1 MCLAAIHTLSRLEC
15 VGETMRHAL
24 NVLAEVAPSWLLE
37 HKDPQWAQRYEK
49 RFSDFRLPKEEKK
62 RVELAETIG
71 ADGRRLL
78 EEVYQENS
86 PAWLR
91 ELDAIET
98 LRRVWVQHYH
108 AHEQQTPWRADD
120 ERPPGARL
128 ITSPYDIEARY
139 SRKRST
145 DWTGYKVHFTETCED
160 DEPHFMV
167 EVMVTAATT
176 PDGSVVQELHED
188 EAAHELLPHQ
198 HLMDMGYVDAEVLA
212 ESQRRYQVEIVGP
225 VIPDTSWASQAADRF
240 DHSDF
245 HIDWQAKRVRCPA
258 GQTSQDWGHIPDRHG
273 QPRLRVRFPLP
284 VCRACSLHA
293 HCTKTGAK
301 VLILRPDDQS
311 YTALQNA
318 RKRQGTA
325 EFRMLYAKRAGIEGT
340 VAQAMRTCEMRRARY
355 IGSKKLRLQAFFTA
369 TAMNV
374 LRACTWLAEGTH
386 ASPPLSRFAKLM
398 ASVKA
403 AAAT

>member
-1 MCLAAIHTLSRLEC
+1 MSC
-15 VGETMRHAL
+15 
-24 NVLAEVAPSWLLE
+24 
-37 HKDPQWAQRYEK
+37 
-49 RFSDFRLPKEEKK
+49 F
-62 RVELAETIG
+62 
-71 ADGRRLL
+71 
-78 EEVYQENS
+78 
-86 PAWLR
+86 
-91 ELDAIET
+91 
-98 LRRVWVQHYH
+98 
-108 AHEQQTPWRADD
+108 
-120 ERPPGARL
+120 L
-128 ITSPYDIEARY
+128 ISI
-139 SRKRST
+139 
-145 DWTGYKVHFTETCED
+145 
-160 DEPHFMV
+160 
-167 EVMVTAATT
+167 
-176 PDGSVVQELHED
+176 
-188 EAAHELLPHQ
+188 
-198 HLMDMGYVDAEVLA
+198 
-212 ESQRRYQVEIVGP
+212 
-225 VIPDTSWASQAADRF
+225 
-240 DHSDF
+240 

-369 TAMNV
+369 TAMDV

-386 ASPPLSRFAKLM
+386 ASPPASRTASLM